1 MATSNYLQRRGEL
14 EHYFDRT
21 AVKAWARLTSDEPV
35 SRIRASVRAG
45 RDQMRAAILQMLPLN
60 LHGRRILD
68 AGCGTGAMAREL
80 WQRGAQVVAIDLS
93 LNLVQLAR
101 GRSGAVPEER
111 ELRFVAGDMTDPSL
125 GQFDHIVAMDSL
137 IHYSAIDVLQ
147 VLARLTARCERS
159 LLFTFAPSTPLLA
172 VMHGVGRMFPRSDR
186 APAIEPLPETRL
198 RRLLKADSALEGWQI
213 GRSERIAHGFYTSQ
227 ALELVRA

>member
-1 MATSNYLQRRGEL
+1 MAASNYLQRRGEL

-68 AGCGTGAMAREL
+68 AGCGTGTMAREL
-80 WQRGAQVVAIDLS
+80 WRRGARVVAIDLS

-101 GRSGAVPEER
+101 GRSGTEPENDDI
-111 ELRFVAGDMTDPSL
+111 RFLAGDMTDPSL
-125 GQFDHIVAMDSL
+125 GMFDHIVAMDSL
-137 IHYSAIDVLQ
+137 IHYRASDVLQ
-147 VLARLTARCERS
+147 VLARLTARCQRS

-172 VMHGVGRMFPRSDR
+172 VMHGVGRLFPRSDR
-186 APAIEPLPETRL
+186 APAIEPMPETRL
-198 RRLLKADSALEGWQI
+198 RRLLATDTALEGWEL

>member
-1 MATSNYLQRRGEL
+1 MAASNYLQRRGEL
-14 EHYFDRT
+14 ENYFDRT
-21 AVKAWARLTSDEPV
+21 AVQAWARLTSDEPV

-45 RDQMRAAILQMLPLN
+45 REQMHAAMLQMLPLN

-68 AGCGTGAMAREL
+68 AGCGTGAMARAL
-80 WQRGAQVVAIDLS
+80 WQRGAQVLAIDLS

-101 GRSGAVPEER
+101 GRSVAAPQNDEI
-111 ELRFVAGDMTDPSL
+111 RFVAGDMTDPSL
-125 GQFDHIVAMDSL
+125 GRFDHIVAMDSL
-137 IHYSAIDVLQ
+137 IHYSCGDVLQ
-147 VLARLTARCERS
+147 VLSRLAARCERS

-172 VMHGVGRMFPRSDR
+172 VMHGVGRLFPRSDR

-198 RRLLKADSALEGWQI
+198 RRLIAADAALDGWQI